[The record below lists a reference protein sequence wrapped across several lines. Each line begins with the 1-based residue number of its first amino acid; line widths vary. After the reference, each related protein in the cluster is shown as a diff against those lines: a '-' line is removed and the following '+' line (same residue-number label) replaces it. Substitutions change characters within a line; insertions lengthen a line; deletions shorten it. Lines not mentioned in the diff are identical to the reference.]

1 MHIIYIII
9 FLKNKKK
16 TKGVNM
22 LKNFYKL
29 SREEKRNDVNM
40 HMKNTE
46 TFQKKKKIKSTS
58 MLAKDIETFLQS
70 SVFLRKYKKKKKT
83 ISSKKFGWASVTV
96 F

>member
-70 SVFLRKYKKKKKT
+70 SVFLRKYKKKKK
-83 ISSKKFGWASVTV
+83 KKKKKIHLKNLVGLV
-96 F
+96 

>member
-1 MHIIYIII
+1 MHTIYIIN

-22 LKNFYKL
+22 IKKFYKL

-46 TFQKKKKIKSTS
+46 TFQKKKKIKSTN

-70 SVFLRKYKKKKKT
+70 FVFL
-83 ISSKKFGWASVTV
+83 
-96 F
+96 

>member
-1 MHIIYIII
+1 MHTIYIIN
-9 FLKNKKK
+9 FLKNKKKK

-22 LKNFYKL
+22 IKKFYKL

-46 TFQKKKKIKSTS
+46 TFQKKKKIKSTN

-70 SVFLRKYKKKKKT
+70 FVFL
-83 ISSKKFGWASVTV
+83 
-96 F
+96 

>member
-1 MHIIYIII
+1 MHTIYIIN

-22 LKNFYKL
+22 IKKFYKL

-46 TFQKKKKIKSTS
+46 TFQKKKKIKSTN

-70 SVFLRKYKKKKKT
+70 FVFLLNYKKKKKK
-83 ISSKKFGWASVTV
+83 IHLKNLVGLV
-96 F
+96 

>member
-1 MHIIYIII
+1 
-9 FLKNKKK
+9 
-16 TKGVNM
+16 M

-70 SVFLRKYKKKKKT
+70 SVFLRKYKKKKKK

-96 F
+96 FQGLGK

>member
-1 MHIIYIII
+1 MI
-9 FLKNKKK
+9 KK
-16 TKGVNM
+16 
-22 LKNFYKL
+22 FYKL

-46 TFQKKKKIKSTS
+46 TFQKKKKIKSTN

-70 SVFLRKYKKKKKT
+70 FVFLWKYKKKKKKKN
-83 ISSKKFGWASVTV
+83 SSKKFGWASVTV

>member
-1 MHIIYIII
+1 
-9 FLKNKKK
+9 
-16 TKGVNM
+16 M

-70 SVFLRKYKKKKKT
+70 SVFLRKYKKKKKKKKKN
-83 ISSKKFGWASVTV
+83 SSKKFGWASVTV

>member
-70 SVFLRKYKKKKKT
+70 SVFLRKYKKKKK
-83 ISSKKFGWASVTV
+83 KQFHLKNLVGLV
-96 F
+96 